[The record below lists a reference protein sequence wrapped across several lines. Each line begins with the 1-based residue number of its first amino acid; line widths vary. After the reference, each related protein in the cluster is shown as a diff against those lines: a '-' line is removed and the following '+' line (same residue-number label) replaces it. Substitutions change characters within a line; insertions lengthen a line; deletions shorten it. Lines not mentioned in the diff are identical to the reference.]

1 MQIKYIVGDRELL
14 NQVIVRFYLAD
25 KAVGAKGFKAIW
37 TEINRGT
44 DRHPCIIVANNQK
57 KKIFDEICN
66 RKEFALFT
74 RLCMLDTGPS
84 IGIMP

>member
-37 TEINRGT
+37 TEIKVNF
-44 DRHPCIIVANNQK
+44 VAVEK
-57 KKIFDEICN
+57 
-66 RKEFALFT
+66 L
-74 RLCMLDTGPS
+74 
-84 IGIMP
+84 